1 MSESIPSTLI
11 SALPAATKVSDT
23 DIVVLENGSTTQK
36 ITIAQLKEA
45 LGINAL
51 NTNLSYLGSSAKFYV
66 NKEFYSPANSYNGLS
81 TGSISW
87 NNINGMKFVE
97 SPDYKHYF
105 TFPNGTYLVNI
116 NLFSDTVLD
125 STMGVA
131 LKIEVDD
138 AEFSNPWFRMVHA

>member
-51 NTNLSYLGSSAKFYV
+51 NTNFKFYSSLSQIGLTASATWDQILTKLADGTGIKFAAWKSDYPNLSNPCTSNRQSITV
-66 NKEFYSPANSYNGLS
+66 CRLYSSYS
-81 TGSISW
+81 T
-87 NNINGMKFVE
+87 
-97 SPDYKHYF
+97 
-105 TFPNGTYLVNI
+105 
-116 NLFSDTVLD
+116 
-125 STMGVA
+125 
-131 LKIEVDD
+131 IEVWDID
-138 AEFSNPWFRMVHA
+138 NNVRHFTAHNGDNYRLWKSY

>member
-51 NTNLSYLGSSAKFYV
+51 NTNFKFYSSL
-66 NKEFYSPANSYNGLS
+66 FQIGLTTAAWKS
-81 TGSISW
+81 DYPNLSNPCTGSRQLI
-87 NNINGMKFVE
+87 
-97 SPDYKHYF
+97 
-105 TFPNGTYLVNI
+105 
-116 NLFSDTVLD
+116 TVCRSYSGY
-125 STMGVA
+125 ST
-131 LKIEVDD
+131 IEVWDID
-138 AEFSNPWFRMVHA
+138 NNVRHFTAHNGDNYRPWKSY

>member
-51 NTNLSYLGSSAKFYV
+51 NTNFKFYSSLYQIGLTASATWDQILIKLADGTGIKFAAWKSDYPNLSNPCTSNRQSITV
-66 NKEFYSPANSYNGLS
+66 CRLYSSYS
-81 TGSISW
+81 TIEVW
-87 NNINGMKFVE
+87 DIDNNVR
-97 SPDYKHYF
+97 YF
-105 TFPNGTYLVNI
+105 TAHNGDNYR
-116 NLFSDTVLD
+116 
-125 STMGVA
+125 
-131 LKIEVDD
+131 
-138 AEFSNPWFRMVHA
+138 PWKSY

>member
-51 NTNLSYLGSSAKFYV
+51 NTNFKVRRAIFSINCNGNDYTAINIPEGTAFLTAFAFREAS
-66 NKEFYSPANSYNGLS
+66 NSYHYITGAAQILS
-81 TGSISW
+81 STQVFLYYDAANTGA
-87 NNINGMKFVE
+87 
-97 SPDYKHYF
+97 H
-105 TFPNGTYLVNI
+105 
-116 NLFSDTVLD
+116 TVA
-125 STMGVA
+125 VYY
-131 LKIEVDD
+131 IE
-138 AEFSNPWFRMVHA
+138 F

>member
-51 NTNLSYLGSSAKFYV
+51 NTNFKFY
-66 NKEFYSPANSYNGLS
+66 SSLS
-81 TGSISW
+81 QWYW
-87 NNINGMKFVE
+87 NEICCMESRLSKFIK
-97 SPDYKHYF
+97 SMHK
-105 TFPNGTYLVNI
+105 
-116 NLFSDTVLD
+116 
-125 STMGVA
+125 
-131 LKIEVDD
+131 
-138 AEFSNPWFRMVHA
+138 

>member
-51 NTNLSYLGSSAKFYV
+51 NTNFKFY
-66 NKEFYSPANSYNGLS
+66 SSLSQIGL
-81 TGSISW
+81 TAAATWDQILTKLTDGT
-87 NNINGMKFVE
+87 GMKF
-97 SPDYKHYF
+97 SAWKSDY
-105 TFPNGTYLVNI
+105 PNL
-116 NLFSDTVLD
+116 
-125 STMGVA
+125 
-131 LKIEVDD
+131 
-138 AEFSNPWFRMVHA
+138 SNPCTSNRQ

>member
-1 MSESIPSTLI
+1 
-11 SALPAATKVSDT
+11 
-23 DIVVLENGSTTQK
+23 
-36 ITIAQLKEA
+36 
-45 LGINAL
+45 
-51 NTNLSYLGSSAKFYV
+51 
-66 NKEFYSPANSYNGLS
+66 
-81 TGSISW
+81 
-87 NNINGMKFVE
+87 MKFVE

-138 AEFSNPWFRMVHA
+138 VEFSNPWFRMVNAWQSITYSCVITGSKFKMTIFQDRTIQIHPSAQYSFIEFVRLR